1 MKRKEKNLDDNKY
14 IKMSIQA
21 VVNTNMS
28 SVSDPN
34 AIRGNY
40 PNGVYAYDMGAA
52 LANAFDLSLVDDSEK
67 FHAFAGTLPTV
78 ADAAGNG
85 SSQVITITLADNHG
99 WTSLTHK
106 IEVSLEQGA
115 NDGGDSE
122 PAADL
127 SAGTAS
133 ASFCSPSTISILR
146 QGGRQ
151 NGGNC
156 SLSEATMLVTIVKRG
171 VDIPA

>member
-1 MKRKEKNLDDNKY
+1 
-14 IKMSIQA
+14 MSTQA

-40 PNGVYAYDMGAA
+40 PNGVYAYDMGPAVG
-52 LANAFDLSLVDDSEK
+52 NNFDLSSVAGSEK

-78 ADAAGNG
+78 ADLGGTG
-85 SSQVITITLADNHG
+85 SSQVITITLPNPPGHT

-115 NDGGDSE
+115 NDGTDSE
-122 PAADL
+122 PAPNL

-133 ASFCSPSTISILR
+133 ASFGSGNTISILR
-146 QGGRQ
+146 QSGRRQDGGVAA
-151 NGGNC
+151 NC
-156 SLSEATMLVTIVKRG
+156 SLGQATMLVTIVKRG

>member
-1 MKRKEKNLDDNKY
+1 
-14 IKMSIQA
+14 MSTQA

-40 PNGVYAYDMGAA
+40 PNGVYAYDMGLGTSGGGGATV
-52 LANAFDLSLVDDSEK
+52 AFDLSSVDGSEK
-67 FHAFAGTLPTV
+67 FHAFAGLLPV
-78 ADAAGNG
+78 RIGAANG
-85 SSQVITITLADNHG
+85 SAQVITITFPNPPGHN

-115 NDGGDSE
+115 NNGDDSE

-127 SAGTAS
+127 SAGTGS
-133 ASFCSPSTISILR
+133 ASFGSGNTISILR
-146 QGGRQ
+146 QGGSL
-151 NGGNC
+151 NGTDC
-156 SLSEATMLVTIVKRG
+156 DLSQATMLVTIIKRP
-171 VDIPA
+171 VVLTV